1 MLFERLK
8 KIYFRKWRFEFLKIF
23 SKPIQKNIFF
33 YVYIIMDKSSKEIE
47 LIKKIIKRV
56 IRRMKRITS
65 INKDQFGSDFELN
78 ELCESE
84 EEFDNINEIEN
95 SDDSG
100 NKNYHIPYIP

>member
-1 MLFERLK
+1 
-8 KIYFRKWRFEFLKIF
+8 
-23 SKPIQKNIFF
+23 
-33 YVYIIMDKSSKEIE
+33 MDKSSKEIE

-65 INKDQFGSDFELN
+65 INKDQFGSDFKLN
-78 ELCESE
+78 KLCESE

-95 SDDSG
+95 SDDNG